1 MQMLRGR
8 GTAAAVSQLQQLLR
22 AAVLATAMGRRSTQ
36 PRATQQAGKKKT
48 QKEPTYKKVGLGR
61 RRLAPYPDQEGNA
74 LRLGSKGSAAA
85 VLSADNLV
93 KEASERNTDMLRRP
107 GLAVA
112 MAAAAAHHGGK
123 AVVQGIAARAL
134 DNLATMLKRP
144 EGQAFLQAAEALK
157 DAKSKGASRAVV
169 RKAVRS
175 HVKYFQSAGTQLQ
188 DALVDVAAIS
198 ASAYLMATHCLEQKA
213 LLGAPSKFAKRWR
226 RSGQQPK
233 ELAPWLREPGNREA
247 LTEGMGDL
255 VLAELATRK
264 KRTNP
269 SDSRGADAAATFSN
283 KTETSETAPAS
294 TGAPA
299 RRSALKTP
307 TLAQQLARKAAM
319 QKVKSWTEDKARPG
333 DRILV
338 LKEAHLARILAETK
352 TLEVRDKPLRA
363 RTVWLGTKGIILGRA
378 RIHSATEITTD
389 EEWRAL
395 RPQHGV
401 DSQTR
406 PYKRT
411 YGLRVSEVT
420 RVREGQPYR
429 HPVGAIGIV
438 VYREGVPPAATAAV
452 LARWE
457 PERAAAALALSAQ
470 WLKTPEKAN
479 HSRKAVL
486 AALLEHTPKEVLAKA
501 GLEDSVMRLMR
512 RQQPRQEPLRVLLE
526 QVAEV
531 AARRVAMS
539 SICKQGSSSEERV
552 AEGTVRINIHL
563 IEGVDRSRRADPTG
577 ADQTIP
583 VDAPADATVEVVLAQ
598 FFETHS
604 SPEERANWIVKV
616 LLDDKTL
623 QSLDPRTARASTHR
637 EIALV
642 RKGED

>member
-1 MQMLRGR
+1 M
-8 GTAAAVSQLQQLLR
+8 
-22 AAVLATAMGRRSTQ
+22 
-36 PRATQQAGKKKT
+36 
-48 QKEPTYKKVGLGR
+48 
-61 RRLAPYPDQEGNA
+61 
-74 LRLGSKGSAAA
+74 
-85 VLSADNLV
+85 
-93 KEASERNTDMLRRP
+93 
-107 GLAVA
+107 
-112 MAAAAAHHGGK
+112 
-123 AVVQGIAARAL
+123 
-134 DNLATMLKRP
+134 
-144 EGQAFLQAAEALK
+144 
-157 DAKSKGASRAVV
+157 
-169 RKAVRS
+169 
-175 HVKYFQSAGTQLQ
+175 
-188 DALVDVAAIS
+188 
-198 ASAYLMATHCLEQKA
+198 
-213 LLGAPSKFAKRWR
+213 
-226 RSGQQPK
+226 
-233 ELAPWLREPGNREA
+233 
-247 LTEGMGDL
+247 
-255 VLAELATRK
+255 
-264 KRTNP
+264 
-269 SDSRGADAAATFSN
+269 
-283 KTETSETAPAS
+283 
-294 TGAPA
+294 
-299 RRSALKTP
+299 
-307 TLAQQLARKAAM
+307 
-319 QKVKSWTEDKARPG
+319 
-333 DRILV
+333 
-338 LKEAHLARILAETK
+338 
-352 TLEVRDKPLRA
+352 
-363 RTVWLGTKGIILGRA
+363 WLGTKGIILGRA

-401 DSQTR
+401 ESQTR

-501 GLEDSVMRLMR
+501 GLEDSVMRLTR
-512 RQQPRQEPLRVLLE
+512 RQQPREEPLRTLLE

-539 SICKQGSSSEERV
+539 SVCRQGSSSEERV

-563 IEGVDRSRRADPTG
+563 IEGVDRSRRVDPTG
-577 ADQTIP
+577 ADQAIQ

-604 SPEERANWIVKV
+604 SPEDRANWIVKV

-623 QSLDPRTARASTHR
+623 QSLDPRTTRASTHR